1 MKRILILPI
10 LILSLTCFG
19 QADTV
24 VTSLNLRASV
34 LNASATFLKDHPDPH
49 AFNALLKFSVDF
61 RDGTIPND
69 NSNVN
74 IDTVYTDILI
84 SMYSFLRE
92 NIYTQTAFDDFA
104 SDINSKRNTNTRLDT
119 GCDDID
125 SRFAAGVLRI
135 AVAGKKFLVGK

>member
-1 MKRILILPI
+1 MKYLLILLLLPAV
-10 LILSLTCFG
+10 CAG
-19 QADTV
+19 QSDTI
-24 VTSLNLRASV
+24 VTNLNIQASV

-61 RDGTIPND
+61 RDGSIPND
-69 NSNVN
+69 ASNVN

-92 NIYTQTAFDDFA
+92 SIYTQTAFDDFA
-104 SDINSKRNTNTRLDT
+104 SDITSKRNTNTRLDT